1 MNSLNKTVAS
11 RISKITT
18 NVAAVPYKNEK
29 GQVVMKKVKVQ
40 RYVAGKAPACSDSE
54 SDDSIEIINKDDFD
68 KIVNKNSKNANK
80 METTAKRDSKVH
92 DQSESESSE
101 DEEEI
106 ERRRMRI
113 KSKHQKDETDELESI
128 NCKDELELD
137 DDEDNVIRRRTLL
150 KSQKLKDDNDEINND
165 NESEDE
171 SVEEESSEEESEE
184 EEDDL
189 PRLKPVFVPRKDR
202 VTLLEIQKEKEAEM
216 EAEMEEEKRKEARKQ
231 QSVSL
236 LEMTLKAEKE
246 AEEVKKLADAL
257 DLTEIVTDDDD
268 DEIAYELWK
277 IREINRLKRD
287 REEREMYAREQEEIE
302 KLRNMTEEER
312 DKYFEMN
319 PKIITNKQAKGK
331 LKFLQKY
338 FHRGA
343 FFLDKNDEILSRDFT
358 ETTLDDNFDKTVLP
372 KVMQVKNFGKSS
384 RTKWTH
390 LTAEDTTDHQGAW
403 AAKTNFNQKFTEKHA
418 AGMKNIFV
426 KPTSLKR
433 KHE

>member
-1 MNSLNKTVAS
+1 MNSLNKTVSS

-18 NVAAVPYKNEK
+18 NVAAVPVKNEK
-29 GQVVMKKVKVQ
+29 GQVTMKKVKVQ

-54 SDDSIEIINKDDFD
+54 SDDSIEIINKDDFE
-68 KIVNKNSKNANK
+68 KIVTKSSRNVIEPESNEKHSSKAQ
-80 METTAKRDSKVH
+80 H
-92 DQSESESSE
+92 QSDSESSE
-101 DEEEI
+101 NEEEM
-106 ERRRMRI
+106 ERRRMRL
-113 KSKHQKDETDELESI
+113 KSKHQKDEVDEMENI
-128 NCKDELELD
+128 YCNDELELD
-137 DDEDNVIRRRTLL
+137 DDEDNVKRRRALL
-150 KSQKLKDDNDEINND
+150 KSQKLKDDNDEIDND
-165 NESEDE
+165 NQSEDE
-171 SVEEESSEEESEE
+171 SIEEESSEEESEE
-184 EEDDL
+184 EEDNV

-202 VTLLEIQKEKEAEM
+202 VTLIEIQKEKEAEVK
-216 EAEMEEEKRKEARKQ
+216 AEIEEEKRKEARKQ

-246 AEEVKKLADAL
+246 AEEVKKLADVL

-277 IREINRLKRD
+277 IREMNRLKRD
-287 REEREMYAREQEEIE
+287 REERELYAHEQEEIE

-312 DKYFEMN
+312 DKYFEIN
-319 PKIITNKQAKGK
+319 PKIITNKQQKGK

-358 ETTLDDNFDKTVLP
+358 ETTLDDNFDKSVLP

-384 RTKWTH
+384 RSKWTH

-403 AAKTNFNQKFTEKHA
+403 AAKTGFNEKFTTKHA

-433 KHE
+433 KHD